1 MEEVVTPEEYV
12 PFATDSLLHPGATGN
27 FSDQARLYD
36 RIVAPHEDELAVS
49 LGRVRNFVDGVM
61 DEACQRVWV
70 ENPETTRRD
79 FENKDASPLFG
90 YPDGCCLAIVE
101 KTLGVLYWILEDEAP
116 YLAEFIE
123 QGGVVAKRWGG
134 YKTVDGREYLQN
146 FIQVGDR
153 IWDVAFEE
161 MEPGEKRKV
170 AVSRISE
177 GKYRNFESLG
187 EMIAATEK
195 YYP

>member
-1 MEEVVTPEEYV
+1 M
-12 PFATDSLLHPGATGN
+12 
-27 FSDQARLYD
+27 
-36 RIVAPHEDELAVS
+36 
-49 LGRVRNFVDGVM
+49 
-61 DEACQRVWV
+61 
-70 ENPETTRRD
+70 
-79 FENKDASPLFG
+79 
-90 YPDGCCLAIVE
+90 
-101 KTLGVLYWILEDEAP
+101 
-116 YLAEFIE
+116 
-123 QGGVVAKRWGG
+123 VAKRWGG
-134 YKTVDGREYLQN
+134 YRTVDGREYLQN

-161 MEPGEKRKV
+161 METGEKRKV